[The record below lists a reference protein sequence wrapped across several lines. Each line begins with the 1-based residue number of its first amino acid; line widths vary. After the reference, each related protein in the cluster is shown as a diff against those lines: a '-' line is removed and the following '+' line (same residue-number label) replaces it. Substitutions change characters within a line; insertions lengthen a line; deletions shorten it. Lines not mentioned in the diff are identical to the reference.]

1 MGWKERKNSPFSS
14 NDSSQTWGKNYDAW
28 GNELPEIPSA
38 PVDTSYDVAIPPQ
51 NANYA
56 PPQNADHAPRR
67 TRPQPTKAKP
77 THRRKMGR
85 IPATILIVGLALI
98 LAAIIGALRDY
109 MAERDGSYTSHDSY
123 SDEPYSEDSYSN
135 EYYADDH
142 GSKDTI
148 NLSANETVET
158 SGFALTVKSS
168 AEAVADDFDPPT
180 QLICITFTA
189 RSLEDSWQ
197 YLSSGDFS
205 LADASGGGL
214 QPVNWTVPDRKYSI
228 ETFGRGKEQSANAC
242 FAGDTS
248 GIYTAI
254 FRGYDEDFHS
264 QTYTW
269 PVAFTAK

>member
-1 MGWKERKNSPFSS
+1 MGWKKRQNSPFSS
-14 NDSSQTWGKNYDAW
+14 DDWSQTWGKNYDAW
-28 GNELPEIPSA
+28 GNELPEIPSTPA
-38 PVDTSYDVAIPPQ
+38 DTSYYVTSTPQ
-51 NANYA
+51 NANYT

-98 LAAIIGALRDY
+98 LAAIIGASRDY
-109 MAERDGSYTSHDSY
+109 MTERDGSYTSYDSY
-123 SDEPYSEDSYSN
+123 SD

-148 NLSANETVET
+148 NLFADETIET

-180 QLICITFTA
+180 QLICITFTG
-189 RSLEDSWQ
+189 RSVEDSWQ
-197 YLSSGDFS
+197 YLSSSDFS
-205 LADASGGGL
+205 LADDSGGAL
-214 QPVNWTVPDRKYSI
+214 EPVNWTVSDRKYSI

-242 FAGDTS
+242 FAGDTA
-248 GIYTAI
+248 GTYTVI
-254 FRGYDEDFHS
+254 FRGYDADFHS

-269 PVAFTAK
+269 PVEFTAK